1 MKFFHTDV
9 GLRQAGDVLEV
20 TISSVANVR
29 LMDTNNFNNYK
40 NGMKHI
46 YTGGLAHESP
56 IRLTVPTF
64 GHWHF
69 QRAQSQ
75 CESVKYLNR
84 RLEFSSTSMQCS
96 YSFKL
101 RIPLNSFR
109 LSSQGCHRERHS
121 AALESPN

>member
-46 YTGGLAHESP
+46 YTGGLARESP

-64 GHWHF
+64 GHWHV
-69 QRAQSQ
+69 AIDINGVTGSSGLKA
-75 CESVKYLNR
+75 SVKVL
-84 RLEFSSTSMQCS
+84 
-96 YSFKL
+96 
-101 RIPLNSFR
+101 P
-109 LSSQGCHRERHS
+109 
-121 AALESPN
+121 A